1 MGVADPESG
10 IREYAVSVG
19 VAAPSDQSVLGRSTL
34 DGGADLSSFTSR
46 PVPSLDHTLPY
57 YVTLYAI
64 NGANKETVISSNAL
78 YFDIS
83 PPTIRNSVV
92 VIPNFKVAKYVMGV
106 LANLSLGAES
116 ATCLLDTDVVSVMF
130 NLPEGEE
137 SAESFR
143 FELGVGVVPGGD
155 DIMSYETFLPLPL
168 PAATDNDGTVLLY
181 HRIHSLD
188 FDPAG
193 RGGVYFSVRV
203 FSTAGHFSTIV
214 SNAVFIKSNLTLER
228 NWIFDGFDSGT
239 DIEYQTSTYEIGSS
253 FSFGVNCP
261 IRDGRWAVEGVDGN
275 LTQAY
280 VNLDTVQFQQE
291 FNQFHVSSDQVR
303 LYNDETYRILVQVTD
318 FSGEVHILRS
328 NGVTVTT
335 LGLAPGVVRDGTIPE
350 QDLNYQESQTTLSA
364 CWEGFGDGSPEQN
377 IAYYQVA
384 AGTNLEHP
392 STRTNI
398 APFTNVG
405 LNTSHTFTGLEL
417 VAEVV
422 EYFIT
427 VRAYSV
433 ARATS
438 DAHSNGVVAGFS
450 HSILPGAIT
459 LPRYQADTTTLSAH
473 WTEFESGVPI
483 RQYEWALSS
492 AYFTSEQLEEFCADT
507 NSNYSDFFDVSG
519 FSHVGLDTSVTLT
532 GLHLQDNTT
541 YHFTLRVLDQAKK
554 CTVVMFPEG
563 VTIDQTPPTSTASTL
578 TTPAVTLGPSLTSA
592 ESVIYLSSGEGVTVE
607 WAPFADLESGVE
619 HYEVGIYQQVACGN
633 NTGVGVSI
641 VDVVR
646 TNEDVTQV
654 DFTNVPLEVGVAYVG
669 VVTATNGAGVS
680 GSVYSEPGLL
690 DVLSPVAG
698 NVKDGETWYSDVTY
712 QSDLSMLSAVFT
724 HAKLPPPTPGVTANE
739 PCPRASFFALSD
751 LDPEWAVVPSPELIG
766 YATSAI
772 AYSPQQV
779 SASSGSPSGVSIVT
793 SRDPTSPIDEVIS
806 GAYQTPSDPS
816 NGGTFQADI
825 LVATGLEELEVNTVT
840 SVLFI
845 DSGVSSNLLAKFE
858 PEQATF
864 DLGSAS
870 SVPYSAFGVQI
881 YREITE
887 DATTFPQRVVMWAFD
902 ADSINQPIHVRR
914 DLPSVDLS
922 TVNTYRVDF
931 EAEQQDTYYTRTAR
945 LSINGVLMATLQGL
959 PSLSNDTR
967 VVLHNF
973 NRLGFTPQ
981 TGDPGVDLAV
991 RTVFANVTVPR
1002 RTGSLCD
1009 AGTPFHSR
1017 QSPIVEF
1024 RAWAGTSPGLAD
1036 VAEMEVSVHMCR
1048 AMIVWKIVV
1057 LL

>member
-1 MGVADPESG
+1 M
-10 IREYAVSVG
+10 SVG
-19 VAAPSDQSVLGRSTL
+19 VATSDDQSVLSRITL

-46 PVPSLDHTLPY
+46 PIPALDHTLPY

-64 NGANKETVISSNAL
+64 NGAGIETIVTSDAI

-83 PPTIRNSVV
+83 PPTIRNGVLVV
-92 VIPNFKVAKYVMGV
+92 PNFKVAEYVMGM

-116 ATCLLDTDVVSVMF
+116 ATCLLDTDVVSIMF
-130 NLPEGEE
+130 NLPEGAWSEGAE
-137 SAESFR
+137 SRESFR
-143 FELGVGVVPGGD
+143 YELGVGLVPASD
-155 DIMSYETFLPLPL
+155 DTMSYETFFPLPL
-168 PAATDNDGTVLLY
+168 PAAADDGTVLLY
-181 HRIHSLD
+181 HCIHSLD

-203 FSTAGHFSTIV
+203 FNTAGHYSTIV

-239 DIEYQTSTYEIGSS
+239 DIEYQTSTFEIGSS
-253 FSFGVNCP
+253 FYFGVNCP

-275 LTQAY
+275 LTQTY
-280 VNLDTVQFQQE
+280 VNLDTVQSQQD
-291 FNQFHVSSDQVR
+291 FNQFHVNSDQVS
-303 LYNDETYRILVQVTD
+303 LFNDETYRVLVQVTD

-335 LGLAPGVVRDGTIPE
+335 RGLTPGVVRDGPIPE

-364 CWEGFGDGSPEQN
+364 CWAGFGDGSPEQSV
-377 IAYYQVA
+377 AYYEVA
-384 AGTNLEHP
+384 AGTDLEHP

-405 LNTSHTFTGLEL
+405 LNTSHTFTRLEL
-417 VAEVV
+417 VSEVV
-422 EYFIT
+422 EYFVT

-433 ARATS
+433 AGATS
-438 DAHSNGVVAGFS
+438 EAHSNGVVAGFS

-459 LPRYQADTTTLSAH
+459 VPRYQADTTTLRAH

-492 AYFTSEQLEEFCADT
+492 AYFTSEQLEEFCTDT
-507 NSNYSDFFDVSG
+507 NSNYSDSFDVSG
-519 FSHVGLDTSVTLT
+519 FTNVGLDTSVMLN
-532 GLHLQDNTT
+532 GLSLRDNTT

-563 VTIDQTPPTSTASTL
+563 VTIDQTPPTSTASTP
-578 TTPAVTLGPSLTSA
+578 TSVTLGPSWTSA
-592 ESVIYLSSGEGVTVE
+592 ESVIYLSSGEEVAVE
-607 WAPFADLESGVE
+607 WAPFADQESGVE
-619 HYEVGIYQQVACGN
+619 YYEVGIYQQLACGN
-633 NTGVGVSI
+633 NTGLGVAIVGVARVNGDAI
-641 VDVVR
+641 R
-646 TNEDVTQV
+646 V
-654 DFTNVPLEVGVAYVG
+654 DFANVPLEVGVAYVG

-680 GSVYSEPGLL
+680 GSVYSEPTLL
-690 DVLSPVAG
+690 DILSPIAG
-698 NVKDGETWYSDVTY
+698 DVKDGEAWDSDVTY
-712 QSDLSMLSAVFT
+712 QSDLSMLSVVFT
-724 HAKLPPPTPGVTANE
+724 HAKLPPPTPGVTTNE
-739 PCPRASFFALSD
+739 PCPRASFFDLSD
-751 LDPEWAVVPSPELIG
+751 LDPEWTVVPSPELIG

-779 SASSGSPSGVSIVT
+779 SASSSPPLGLSIIT
-793 SRDPTSPIDEVIS
+793 SRDPTSPNDEVMS
-806 GAYQTPSDPS
+806 GAYQTRSDLS

-825 LVATGLEELEVNTVT
+825 HVATGLAELQMNTVT

-845 DSGVSSNLLAKFE
+845 DSGETANLLAKFE

-864 DLGSAS
+864 DLGSTS
-870 SVPYSAFGVQI
+870 PVPYNAFGVQI

-887 DATTFPQRVVMWAFD
+887 DVTTLPQSVVMWAFN
-902 ADSINQPIHVRR
+902 ADSINQPVSVRR
-914 DLPSVDLS
+914 DVPSIDLS

-931 EAEQQDTYYTRTAR
+931 EVEQQDTYYTRTAH
-945 LSINGVLMATLQGL
+945 LYVNDVLMASLQGL
-959 PSLSNDTR
+959 PALTNNTR

-973 NRLGFTPQ
+973 NRLDYTPQ
-981 TGDPGVDLAV
+981 SGDPGVDLAV

-1002 RTGSLCD
+1002 QTGRLCD

-1017 QSPIVEF
+1017 QSPMVVF
-1024 RAWAGTSPGLAD
+1024 KAWAGTAPGLAD
-1036 VAEMEVSVHMCR
+1036 VAKMEVSISCTYM
-1048 AMIVWKIVV
+1048 
-1057 LL
+1057 LP